1 MIIDKVENL
10 KLYERLLPELAKIA
24 DLLDAEDFAKKEP
37 GRYDIDGDKLYYII
51 ASYETIPAS
60 QCKLETHKKYIDLQ
74 IALKGHEFIG
84 YTPLQNLAV
93 ESEYDAE
100 KDCALYKY
108 PEKLS
113 LIDFKPGMFTI
124 FFKDDAHMPAIQ
136 AGNSQEILKVVFKIA
151 IQ

>member
-10 KLYERLLPELAKIA
+10 KLYECLLPKLAKVC
-24 DLLDAEDFAKKEP
+24 DLLDAEDFAAKEL
-37 GRYDIDGDKLYYII
+37 GRYDVDGDELYYII
-51 ASYETIPAS
+51 AGYETVPAS
-60 QCKLETHKKYIDLQ
+60 QCKLEAHKKYIDLQ
-74 IALKGHEFIG
+74 IVLAGHEFIG

-100 KDCALYKY
+100 KDCAFYKY

-113 LIDFKPGMFTI
+113 LIDFKPGMFAI
-124 FFKDDAHMPAIQ
+124 FFEDDAHMPAIQ

-151 IQ
+151 V

>member
-24 DLLDAEDFAKKEP
+24 DLLDSEDFAAKEP
-37 GRYDIDGDKLYYII
+37 GRYDVDGDKLYYII
-51 ASYETIPAS
+51 DSYETVPAS
-60 QCKLETHKKYIDLQ
+60 QCKLETHKKYIDIQ
-74 IALKGHEFIG
+74 IVFKGHEFIG
-84 YTPLQNLAV
+84 YCPLQNLTV
-93 ESEYDAE
+93 KSEYDAE

-113 LIDFKPGMFTI
+113 LIDFKPGI
-124 FFKDDAHMPAIQ
+124 FAVFFADDAHMPAIQ

-151 IQ
+151 V